1 MIKYL
6 NIILFAAMV
15 TVNYLANA
23 LPINNRTT
31 GELSDMYPNLF
42 VPAGLTFSIWGAI
55 YLLLLGYCIIQF
67 RQSDQAAVPAIGT
80 LFALTCVLNAGW
92 ILAWHYTKVPL
103 SVIIMA
109 GLLVSLILINLNI
122 SNLNLGFI
130 KAAFGIY
137 LGWICIATI
146 ANIAAMLVDTGW
158 NGLGIS
164 EEIWTIIMIAA
175 GTVIV
180 SLSITGMKNP
190 FIGLSVVW
198 AFAGIVIKRQ
208 DDYRSIVVA
217 ALAGIVIVGVI
228 TALGFFRRTTF

>member
-6 NIILFAAMV
+6 NLVLFAGMI

-67 RQSDQAAVPAIGT
+67 RQADQVAVSGISS
-80 LFALTCVLNAGW
+80 LFALTCILNAGW
-92 ILAWHYTKVPL
+92 IVAWHYTKVPL

-109 GLLVSLILINLNI
+109 ALLAALILINLYI
-122 SNLNLGFI
+122 SNLNPGFI

-146 ANIAAMLVDTGW
+146 ANIAAMLVDLGW
-158 NGLGIS
+158 NGFGIS
-164 EEIWTIIMIAA
+164 GEVWTVIMIAV
-175 GTVIV
+175 GTIIV
-180 SLSITGMKNP
+180 SLSIMNMKNP
-190 FIGLSVVW
+190 FIGLAVVW

-217 ALAGIVIVGVI
+217 ALAGIVIVGVV
-228 TALGFFRRTTF
+228 TALGFFRKPVI

>member
-6 NIILFAAMV
+6 NIILFAAMI